1 MPTTVPTLTFL
12 GSHYLEGSRHD
23 SYKRDTKLFVVFGE
37 NEKTNGITYVG
48 LSRNEDIND
57 VCIGNAITLDRI
69 TEKIQSKSLRIRLL
83 EDKRLCDL
91 SEGTKIF
98 YNLI

>member
-1 MPTTVPTLTFL
+1 MTVRR
-12 GSHYLEGSRHD
+12 GE
-23 SYKRDTKLFVVFGE
+23 KLFVVLGE

-48 LSRNEDIND
+48 LSRNEEIND

-98 YNLI
+98 YNL